1 MARKKQITCKD
12 CHRYI
17 RVDGQDCCTNTD
29 NIKTTFLVLK
39 NTEICPFFWKAD
51 NRLVKREIPLNNNE
65 LIVSDRKKK

>member
-1 MARKKQITCKD
+1 MAKKKPTCKD

-17 RVDGQDCCTNTD
+17 RVGGQDCCTNTD

-39 NTEICPFFWKAD
+39 DIGICPFFWKSD
-51 NRLVKREIPLNNNE
+51 LRLVKRVIPANNNE